1 MKRRQKAGFLR
12 PGELQNHINEGKEKE
27 KKKERGEEKK
37 AMGAL
42 LVFIMATLTIV
53 FGRKKLLDPNGPF
66 GGNLFKSPARYF
78 IYYNFMA
85 VSKV

>member
-1 MKRRQKAGFLR
+1 MSPRSSKITLT
-12 PGELQNHINEGKEKE
+12 KEKE
-27 KKKERGEEKK
+27 RRRRKSEEKRKK
-37 AMGAL
+37 AMVAL

-53 FGRKKLLDPNGPF
+53 FGREKLLDPNGPF

-78 IYYNFMA
+78 IYYNLMA

>member
-12 PGELQNHINEGKEKE
+12 PAELQNHINEGKEKE

-66 GGNLFKSPARYF
+66 GGDLFKSPAGYF

>member
-37 AMGAL
+37 AMGC
-42 LVFIMATLTIV
+42 TLS
-53 FGRKKLLDPNGPF
+53 FYNGYLDDSFWPEKLLDPNGPF
-66 GGNLFKSPARYF
+66 GGDLFKSPARYF

>member
-42 LVFIMATLTIV
+42 LVFIMATLTVV
-53 FGRKKLLDPNGPF
+53 FGRKNCWTQTVHL
-66 GGNLFKSPARYF
+66 
-78 IYYNFMA
+78 A
-85 VSKV
+85 VTFSKVRLDILFITISWQ